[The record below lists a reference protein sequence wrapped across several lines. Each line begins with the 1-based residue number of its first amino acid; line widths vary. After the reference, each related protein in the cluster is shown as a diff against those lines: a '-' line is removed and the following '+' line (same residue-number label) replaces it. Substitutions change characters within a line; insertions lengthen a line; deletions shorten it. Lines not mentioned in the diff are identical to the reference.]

1 MPVITNNTAHTSV
14 VSIWLVAFNSSNYFI
29 AMCGFMRNF
38 AMEIKTD

>member
-1 MPVITNNTAHTSV
+1 MVA
-14 VSIWLVAFNSSNYFI
+14 IWLVVFNSSSYFI